1 MGPPCCCH
9 QSSAVL
15 CPDSTLVWAVFLA
28 LSSIVSPSEVKGRQ
42 AHLTLNQPDTLG
54 QQDTERKWDLKAS
67 GSERRL
73 GWQLAFLQPFSTYVA
88 TMAPGKIWAQLWFSL
103 DPETLAQWE
112 LPARSVV
119 TLMVSFI
126 PLQTKAPP
134 SWIPATLQCLEL
146 ALAGSF
152 FFLKHPSELGIQA
165 QALCPFSPSR
175 STFSIQC
182 SAAAGILKL
191 SVVVWGECGIVG
203 KKPSP
208 ASPGVAAE
216 QWQPTLSS
224 SFPFQDLAYLP
235 GPNTTLLSPVG
246 ASHTP
251 LWPAHT
257 SGILLNDCWSGM
269 VHSCQHHAGDVHL
282 MRSGEPWLWSV
293 PLILS
298 ALHTQR
304 LAS

>member
-15 CPDSTLVWAVFLA
+15 CPDSTLVWAVSLA

-54 QQDTERKWDLKAS
+54 QQDTGRKWDLKAS

-146 ALAGSF
+146 ARCRKVF
-152 FFLKHPSELGIQA
+152 FFWNTPLSLGSRPRPSAHSPAPGPHSAFSAVRLLGSWSC
-165 QALCPFSPSR
+165 LSSYE
-175 STFSIQC
+175 
-182 SAAAGILKL
+182 G
-191 SVVVWGECGIVG
+191 SVV
-203 KKPSP
+203 
-208 ASPGVAAE
+208 
-216 QWQPTLSS
+216 
-224 SFPFQDLAYLP
+224 
-235 GPNTTLLSPVG
+235 
-246 ASHTP
+246 
-251 LWPAHT
+251 
-257 SGILLNDCWSGM
+257 
-269 VHSCQHHAGDVHL
+269 
-282 MRSGEPWLWSV
+282 
-293 PLILS
+293 
-298 ALHTQR
+298 
-304 LAS
+304 